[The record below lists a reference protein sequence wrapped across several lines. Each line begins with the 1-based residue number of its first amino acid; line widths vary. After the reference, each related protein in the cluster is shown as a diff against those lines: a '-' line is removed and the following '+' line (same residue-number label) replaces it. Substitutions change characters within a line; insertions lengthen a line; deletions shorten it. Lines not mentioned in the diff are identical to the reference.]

1 MADVRPPT
9 TRLVAGNTTV
19 LENLGLLAELPGTWE
34 GEGFNLIARPDFHDN
49 ANTYLQLSQT
59 HETLAIS
66 QIGSPIPNRGF
77 GQDDIE
83 LSGLGYLQQIHDRF
97 TGGALHFE
105 PGLWVTQPA
114 TTYPPEQAP
123 ADGQIVARMASIPH
137 GNAVLAQGGAT
148 RFSGPPTLPTETQPY
163 AGSVFPSFNS
173 TPFGIPP
180 APGSPAINAVG
191 SSEKLTAPALNPP
204 AVPFGEYDL
213 GIPSGPANPRT
224 PFETDPP
231 EPALPAEIDDVLMQN
246 VINDPASLLQAAI
259 SQQVDAGYTF
269 DTVALNISTQPSVT
283 FLTDPDSPQGPTV
296 NVAVTDGAGGIE
308 NIPFLE
314 GGEPTGAK
322 GPNAQTSLVYAT
334 FWIER
339 VTPRTGRPFMQLQYA
354 QMTVLNFPILTL
366 LPRVILIGWPHVSVA
381 TLRKAFN

>member
-1 MADVRPPT
+1 MADVRPPI
-9 TRLVAGNTTV
+9 TRLVAGNATV
-19 LENLGLLAELPGTWE
+19 LQNLGLLAELSGTWE
-34 GEGFNLIARPDFHDN
+34 GEGFNLIARPDFHDGAN
-49 ANTYLQLSQT
+49 AYLQLNQT

-123 ADGQIVARMASIPH
+123 AAGQIVARMASIPH

-148 RFSGPPTLPTETQPY
+148 RFPGPPTLPTETQPY

-173 TPFGIPP
+173 TPFGIPA

-204 AVPFGEYDL
+204 AAPFPEYDL
-213 GIPSGPANPRT
+213 GIPPGPANPRT
-224 PFETDPP
+224 PFDTSPP
-231 EPALPAEIDDVLMQN
+231 EPALPAEIDGVLMQS
-246 VINDPASLLQAAI
+246 VINDPASLLQATI

-269 DTVALNISTQPSVT
+269 DTVALNIATQPSVT
-283 FLTDPDSPQGPTV
+283 FLTDPDSPQGPTAS
-296 NVAVTDGAGGIE
+296 VAVTDGAGGIE
-308 NIPFLE
+308 NTVFLE

-334 FWIER
+334 FWIEQ
-339 VTPRTGRPFMQLQYA
+339 VTPKSGRPFTQLQYA